1 MKSLESEIMEERKDE
16 QPAYFTTFK
25 NITGQLWQK
34 CEDLR
39 QSAYEEAY
47 ADFMASPDTKLE
59 YERIKEDEEAYAK
72 GETKQAPHRE
82 LREAKI
88 KANAEAHAEKARSKA
103 VSSNPLGVAIML
115 KKFIRFV
122 RIEPAIKHQV
132 APLYYY
138 DPDRGY
144 YVGNDELLKDLIQ
157 VIHPKAN
164 DRNAKDVLYI
174 IARKTPIRPSAKE
187 YTALGNVL
195 LNSETGRGEPFTS
208 DIIVTRKI
216 NTNYKEFKTEPSIG
230 DWKPTAWLKELFDHD
245 EELYQLAIQIIKA
258 SITGQSLKKIFWLYG
273 EGGTGKG
280 TLQKLITNLVGLDN
294 IATLKI
300 TEMGRSRFTNS
311 ILVGKSVVIGDDVQ
325 KGAVISDTSEMF
337 SLASDDPLT
346 IEEKGKQ
353 PYSLYLNPT
362 IIQSSNGFPIMDGDA
377 GAIDR
382 RFRILSFTRV
392 FKGKPRK
399 EIKDDYINRPEI
411 LEYLLFLAV
420 NTPTKDINPKRSQ
433 ELLAEFQADINP
445 VLAFIPTLFHDDLE
459 SEFLPN
465 SFVYYAFKEFL
476 KYYDYKTHKK
486 ENAIHREIKNNL
498 PEEFY
503 EGKRIIPKGRNHHI
517 GFYPQNDSPFYIG
530 VPYSNG
536 RQNQEKARKP
546 KTERGYWKHKK

>member
-1 MKSLESEIMEERKDE
+1 MKSLESEIMEAREDE
-16 QPAYFTTFK
+16 QLAYFTTFK

-34 CEDLR
+34 CENLR
-39 QSAYEEAY
+39 QEAY
-47 ADFMASPDTKLE
+47 TAGYEDFMASPDTQKKLL
-59 YERIKEDEEAYAK
+59 DLEEAEKEYAA
-72 GETKQAPHRE
+72 GETKQDPHGHLVRQKI
-82 LREAKI
+82 EADAV
-88 KANAEAHAEKARSKA
+88 KAGNKAKKEAVPSQ
-103 VSSNPLGVAIML
+103 PLGVAIL
-115 KKFIRFV
+115 LREFIRFV
-122 RIEPAIKHQV
+122 RIEPAVKHQV

-138 DPDRGY
+138 DPDKGCY
-144 YVGNDELLKDLIQ
+144 IGNDELLKDLIQ
-157 VIHPKAN
+157 VVNPKATEKF
-164 DRNAKDVLYI
+164 AKDTLYI
-174 IARKTPIRPSAKE
+174 IARKTRVKPTAKE

-195 LNSETGRGEPFTS
+195 LNADTGKTEDFTP

-216 NTNYKEFKTEPSIG
+216 VTKYKEFSKEPVING
-230 DWKPTAWLKELFDHD
+230 WKPTAWLKELFDYD

-258 SITGQSLKKIFWLYG
+258 AITGQSLKKIFWFYG

-280 TLQKLITNLVGLDN
+280 TLQKLITNLVGLEN
-294 IATLKI
+294 MATLKI

-311 ILVGKSVVIGDDVQ
+311 ILLGKSVVIGDDVQ

-382 RFRILSFTRV
+382 RFRILSFTKV
-392 FKGKPRK
+392 FKGNPKK
-399 EIKDDYINRPEI
+399 EIKDDYINRTEI

-420 NTPTKDINPKRSQ
+420 NTPTKDINPKKSQ

-445 VLAFIPTLFHDDLE
+445 ILAFIPTLFHDDLE

-465 SFVYYAFKEFL
+465 SFVYYAFREFL

-486 ENAIHREIKNNL
+486 ENAVHREIKSNL
-498 PEEFY
+498 PEGFST
-503 EGKRIIPKGRNHHI
+503 GQRIIPKGREQHI
-517 GFYPQNDSPFYIG
+517 GFYPQNDSPNYIG

-536 RQNQEKARKP
+536 RQNPERAKKP
-546 KTERGYWKHKK
+546 KRENGYWRRR